1 MLESCTVCPRNC
13 RKNRLKNE
21 EGYCRSGLKI
31 KVSSIGPH
39 YGEEPPISGTKGSGT
54 VFFSNCNLRCRFCQ
68 NYQISQEGLGY
79 FISEEELADK
89 MLELQV
95 QGCHNINLVSP
106 THFGPQILKT
116 IIMAKGKGLAVPIVY
131 NSNGYESLEMLKL
144 FDGYIDIYLP
154 DIKYSDNKM
163 ALKYSEVGDY
173 VENNR
178 TAIKE
183 MFRQVGELKLDENG
197 IAVKGMIVRH
207 LVLPNNI
214 AGSYESLKFLASIY
228 PDIQISIMSQYSP
241 CHKAI
246 GDPDLGRKLTKEEY
260 EKALKWADDFG
271 FLNIFIQ
278 EMGSSENY
286 LPDFN
291 RRNPFE

>member
-1 MLESCTVCPRNC
+1 
-13 RKNRLKNE
+13 
-21 EGYCRSGLKI
+21 
-31 KVSSIGPH
+31 
-39 YGEEPPISGTKGSGT
+39 
-54 VFFSNCNLRCRFCQ
+54 
-68 NYQISQEGLGY
+68 
-79 FISEEELADK
+79 
-89 MLELQV
+89 
-95 QGCHNINLVSP
+95 
-106 THFGPQILKT
+106 
-116 IIMAKGKGLAVPIVY
+116 
-131 NSNGYESLEMLKL
+131 
-144 FDGYIDIYLP
+144 
-154 DIKYSDNKM
+154 
-163 ALKYSEVGDY
+163 
-173 VENNR
+173 
-178 TAIKE
+178 

-214 AGSYESLKFLASIY
+214 AGSYDSLKFLASISTN
-228 PDIQISIMSQYSP
+228 IQLSIMSQYSP
-241 CHKAI
+241 CYQAV